1 LALADISFAD
11 RFFGDYVFLISH
23 ADGLQPY
30 VLFLSA
36 GFRGGA
42 GMAGIIEVM
51 VERGLISAT
60 DLKKIKPSGRE
71 REALH
76 RLAIRLGL
84 VSEEDFLALVAEEL
98 NLKQISELPEDYDVT
113 PFADISPLFLEEHR
127 CFPLGGDEVLVVVVN
142 DPYDHLVLET
152 FRQLFPGR
160 RIELVLAREE
170 KIAAWI
176 KAGFLGAE
184 GDEKSSETDDLD
196 DIDAVVGLGDNA
208 DHLRDLA
215 SEAPIIKL
223 VNQFLTKAVEEGASD
238 IHIEP
243 LAENLQVRFRVDGV
257 LREHATPP
265 KHIQSSIIS
274 RVKIMARMD
283 IAERRL
289 PQDGRIRIKIAGK
302 DIDLRVSCLPT
313 VYGESVVMRIL
324 DRSNISFSLGSLGF
338 PELEKSAFEDMIR
351 LPYGIILVTGPTG
364 SGKTTT
370 LYAALN
376 TINAIDKKIITIEDP
391 VEYELDGINQVQ
403 VNSKAGLGFASGLR
417 SIVRQDPD
425 VILIGEIRD
434 RETADIA
441 IQSALTGHLV
451 FSTLHTN
458 DAAGA
463 VTRLVEIGVE
473 DYLLSSSLVAIM
485 AQRLVRVLC
494 PVCKEPFV
502 PDAAVLQRLNL
513 PFTVSE
519 SEPVYRP
526 KGCKECSFSGFRGRV
541 GIFELL
547 PVTDAV
553 RSLILD
559 SQSSLVL
566 REHAVNNGMTLLRE
580 DGWAKVKAGIT
591 SLEEVVRVSGA

>member
-1 LALADISFAD
+1 
-11 RFFGDYVFLISH
+11 
-23 ADGLQPY
+23 
-30 VLFLSA
+30 
-36 GFRGGA
+36 
-42 GMAGIIEVM
+42 MAGIIEVM
-51 VERGLISAT
+51 VERGLLSAAE
-60 DLKKIKPSGRE
+60 LKKIEPSGRE
-71 REALH
+71 RESLH
-76 RLAIRLGL
+76 RLAIRTGL
-84 VSEEDFLALVAEEL
+84 VSEEDFLVLAAEM
-98 NLKQISELPEDYDVT
+98 LKLGQISELPTDYDIT
-113 PFADISPLFLEEHR
+113 PFTEISPLFLEEHR
-127 CFPLGGDEVLVVVVN
+127 CFPLGGTEALAVIVN
-142 DPYDHLVLET
+142 DPYDHLVTET
-152 FRQLFPGR
+152 FKQLFPGR
-160 RIELVLAREE
+160 RIELLLAREE
-170 KIAAWI
+170 KIFGWIREHFLTAA
-176 KAGFLGAE
+176 ADADDL
-184 GDEKSSETDDLD
+184 ETD
-196 DIDAVVGLGDNA
+196 APAGVELGGDV

-223 VNQFLTKAVEEGASD
+223 VNQFLTKAVEDGASD

-243 LAENLQVRFRVDGV
+243 QAENLQVRFRVDGV

-265 KHIQSSIIS
+265 KNIQSSIIS

-289 PQDGRIRIKIAGK
+289 PQDGRIRIKISGK

-324 DRSNISFSLGSLGF
+324 DRNSISFSLGSLGF
-338 PELEKSAFEDMIR
+338 PEAERRCFEEMIH

-391 VEYELDGINQVQ
+391 VEYELNGINQVQ
-403 VNSKAGLGFASGLR
+403 VNSKAGLGFSNGLR

-463 VTRLVEIGVE
+463 VTRMVEIGVE
-473 DYLLSSSLVAIM
+473 GYLLSSSLVGIM

-494 PVCKEPFV
+494 PSCKEAFIPASALV
-502 PDAAVLQRLNL
+502 ERLQL
-513 PFTVSE
+513 PFKVSNE
-519 SEPVYRP
+519 DPIYRP
-526 KGCKECSFSGFRGRV
+526 KGCKECAFSGFRGRV

-553 RSLILD
+553 RGLILE
-559 SQSSLVL
+559 SQSSLLL
-566 REHAVNNGMTLLRE
+566 REHAVKNGMTLLRE
-580 DGWAKVKAGIT
+580 DGWAKVRAGIT

>member
-1 LALADISFAD
+1 
-11 RFFGDYVFLISH
+11 
-23 ADGLQPY
+23 
-30 VLFLSA
+30 
-36 GFRGGA
+36 
-42 GMAGIIEVM
+42 MAGIIELM
-51 VERGLISAT
+51 VERGLLSAAE
-60 DLKKIKPSGRE
+60 LKKIKPSGRE

-76 RLAIRLGL
+76 RLAIRTGL
-84 VSEEDFLALVAEEL
+84 VSEEDFLALVADEL
-98 NLKQISELPEDYDVT
+98 KLGQISELPADYDKASFT
-113 PFADISPLFLEEHR
+113 KISSLFLEEHR
-127 CFPLGGDEVLVVVVN
+127 CFPLGGDEALAVIVN
-142 DPYDHLVLET
+142 DPYDYLVAET
-152 FRQLFPGR
+152 FKQLFPGR
-160 RIELVLAREE
+160 RIELLLAREE
-170 KIAAWI
+170 KIYGWIREHFLAAV
-176 KAGFLGAE
+176 
-184 GDEKSSETDDLD
+184 
-196 DIDAVVGLGDNA
+196 DAVDNTESEALAGVAGVELGDDT

-243 LAENLQVRFRVDGV
+243 QAENLQVRFRVDGV

-265 KHIQSSIIS
+265 KNIQSSIIS

-289 PQDGRIRIKIAGK
+289 PQDGRIRIKISGK

-324 DRSNISFSLGSLGF
+324 DRNSISFSLGTLGF
-338 PELEKSAFEDMIR
+338 PDVERRLFEEMIH

-391 VEYELDGINQVQ
+391 VEYELNGINQVQ
-403 VNSKAGLGFASGLR
+403 VNSKAGLGFSNGLR

-463 VTRLVEIGVE
+463 VTRMVEIGVE
-473 DYLLSSSLVAIM
+473 GYLLSSSLVGIM

-494 PVCKEPFV
+494 PVCKEAFIPEPALIERLQLPFV
-502 PDAAVLQRLNL
+502 VTAD
-513 PFTVSE
+513 
-519 SEPVYRP
+519 EPIYRP
-526 KGCKECSFSGFRGRV
+526 TGCKECSFSGFRGRV

-553 RSLILD
+553 RGLILE
-559 SQSSLVL
+559 SQSSLLL
-566 REHAVNNGMTLLRE
+566 REHAVKNGMTLLRE
-580 DGWAKVKAGIT
+580 DGWAKVRAGIT

>member
-1 LALADISFAD
+1 
-11 RFFGDYVFLISH
+11 
-23 ADGLQPY
+23 
-30 VLFLSA
+30 
-36 GFRGGA
+36 
-42 GMAGIIEVM
+42 MAGIIEVM
-51 VERGLISAT
+51 VERGLISAHE
-60 DLKKIKPSGRE
+60 LKKIKPSGRE

-98 NLKQISELPEDYDVT
+98 NLKQISELPEDYDVS

-127 CFPLGGDEVLVVVVN
+127 CFPLGGDDVLAVVVN

-170 KIAAWI
+170 KIVAWI
-176 KAGFLGAE
+176 KAGFFSDESTAE
-184 GDEKSSETDDLD
+184 SSEADDLAEM
-196 DIDAVVGLGDNA
+196 DAVVGLGDDA

-265 KHIQSSIIS
+265 KHFQSSIIS

-289 PQDGRIRIKIAGK
+289 PQDGRIRIKISGK

-338 PELEKSAFEDMIR
+338 PELEKSAFEEMIR

-403 VNSKAGLGFASGLR
+403 VNSKAGLGFANGLR

-494 PVCKEPFV
+494 PVCKEVFV
-502 PDAAVLQRLNL
+502 PDDAVLQRLKL
-513 PFTVSE
+513 PFAITE

-566 REHAVNNGMTLLRE
+566 RKHAVANGMTLLRD

>member
-1 LALADISFAD
+1 
-11 RFFGDYVFLISH
+11 
-23 ADGLQPY
+23 
-30 VLFLSA
+30 
-36 GFRGGA
+36 
-42 GMAGIIEVM
+42 MAGIIEVM

-60 DLKKIKPSGRE
+60 ELKKINPSGRE

-98 NLKQISELPEDYDVT
+98 NLRQISELPENYDIS

-127 CFPLGGDEVLVVVVN
+127 CFPLGGGGDDDVLALVVN

-160 RIELVLAREE
+160 RIELILAREE
-170 KIAAWI
+170 KISAWI
-176 KAGFLGAE
+176 KAGFLADE
-184 GDEKSSETDDLD
+184 GPDESSDSDDLAEM
-196 DIDAVVGLGDNA
+196 DAVVGLGDDA

-338 PELEKSAFEDMIR
+338 PEREKSAFEEMIR

-403 VNSKAGLGFASGLR
+403 VNSKAGLSFAGGLR

-494 PVCKEPFV
+494 PACKEAFV
-502 PDAAVLQRLNL
+502 PDAALLKRLKL
-513 PFTVSE
+513 PFAVSA
-519 SEPVYRP
+519 SEPIYRAQ
-526 KGCKECSFSGFRGRV
+526 GCKECSFSGFRGRV

-566 REHAVNNGMTLLRE
+566 REHAVANGMTLLRD

>member
-1 LALADISFAD
+1 
-11 RFFGDYVFLISH
+11 
-23 ADGLQPY
+23 
-30 VLFLSA
+30 
-36 GFRGGA
+36 
-42 GMAGIIEVM
+42 MAGIVEVM
-51 VERGLISAT
+51 VERGLLSAAE
-60 DLKKIKPSGRE
+60 LKKIQPTGRE

-76 RLAIRLGL
+76 RLVIRTGL
-84 VSEEDFLALVAEEL
+84 VSEDDFLALAAEEL
-98 NLKQISELPEDYDVT
+98 GLALVSELPEAYDPE
-113 PFADISPLFLEEHR
+113 PFARISPLFLEEHH
-127 CFPLGGDEVLVVVVN
+127 CLPLAIKGDSLLQVVIN
-142 DPYDHLVLET
+142 DPYDYLVPET
-152 FRQLFPGR
+152 FRRFFPEY
-160 RIELVLAREE
+160 RIEFLLAREE
-170 KIAAWI
+170 KIAGWI
-176 KAGFLGAE
+176 REHFQAGPAE
-184 GDEKSSETDDLD
+184 EESREDELAALSGVE
-196 DIDAVVGLGDNA
+196 VGDNV

-223 VNQFLTKAVEEGASD
+223 VNQFLTRAVEEGASD

-265 KHIQSSIIS
+265 KHFQAPIIS

-324 DRSNISFSLGSLGF
+324 DRSNVSFSLGSLGF
-338 PELEKSAFEDMIR
+338 PEDERRRFEELIH
-351 LPYGIILVTGPTG
+351 LPYGILLVTGPTG

-376 TINAIDKKIITIEDP
+376 TINSIDKKIITIEDP

-403 VNSKAGLGFASGLR
+403 VNAKAGLTFANGLR

-463 VTRLVEIGVE
+463 VTRMVEIGVE
-473 DYLLSSSLVAIM
+473 DYLLSSSLVGIM

-494 PVCKEPFV
+494 PACKEPFV
-502 PDAAVLQRLNL
+502 PDPALVKRLQL
-513 PFTVSE
+513 PYEVTPE
-519 SEPVYRP
+519 NPIYRP
-526 KGCKECSFSGFRGRV
+526 RGCRECSFSGFRGRV

-553 RSLILD
+553 RGLILE

-566 REHAVNNGMTLLRE
+566 REHAVRNGMTLLRE
-580 DGWAKVKAGIT
+580 DGWAKVRAGIT

>member
-1 LALADISFAD
+1 
-11 RFFGDYVFLISH
+11 
-23 ADGLQPY
+23 
-30 VLFLSA
+30 
-36 GFRGGA
+36 
-42 GMAGIIEVM
+42 MAGIIQLM
-51 VERGLISAT
+51 VERGLLSAVE
-60 DLKKIKPSGRE
+60 LQKIKPSGRE

-76 RLAIRLGL
+76 RLAIRTGL
-84 VSEEDFLALVAEEL
+84 VSEDDFLSLAAEEL
-98 NLKQISELPEDYDVT
+98 SLGQISELPADYDIT
-113 PFADISPLFLEEHR
+113 PFVDISPLFLEEHR
-127 CFPLGGDEVLVVVVN
+127 CFPLGGAEVLVVIVN

-160 RIELVLAREE
+160 RIKLLLAREE
-170 KIAAWI
+170 KVSGWIREHFLAATP
-176 KAGFLGAE
+176 
-184 GDEKSSETDDLD
+184 DDDSETDEL
-196 DIDAVVGLGDNA
+196 AGVSGVELGDDT

-265 KHIQSSIIS
+265 KNVQSSIIS

-324 DRSNISFSLGSLGF
+324 DRSNISFSLGTLGF
-338 PELEKSAFEDMIR
+338 PEAERRRFEEMIH

-403 VNSKAGLGFASGLR
+403 VNSKAGLGFSNGLR
-417 SIVRQDPD
+417 AIVRQDPD

-473 DYLLSSSLVAIM
+473 GYLLSSSLVGIM

-494 PVCKEPFV
+494 PVCKEAFV
-502 PDAAVLQRLNL
+502 PEAALVERLQL
-513 PFTVSE
+513 PFEITE
-519 SEPVYRP
+519 KEPIYRP

-553 RSLILD
+553 RTLILE

-566 REHAVNNGMTLLRE
+566 REYAVKNGMVLLRE

-591 SLEEVVRVSGA
+591 ALEEVVRVSGA

>member
-1 LALADISFAD
+1 
-11 RFFGDYVFLISH
+11 
-23 ADGLQPY
+23 
-30 VLFLSA
+30 
-36 GFRGGA
+36 
-42 GMAGIIEVM
+42 MAGIIEVM
-51 VERGLISAT
+51 VERGLISANE
-60 DLKKIKPSGRE
+60 LKKIKPSGRE

-98 NLKQISELPEDYDVT
+98 NLKQISELPVDYDLS

-127 CFPLGGDEVLVVVVN
+127 CFPLGGDEALAVVVN

-176 KAGFLGAE
+176 KAGFFSAE
-184 GDEKSSETDDLD
+184 SAGEGSEADDLAD
-196 DIDAVVGLGDNA
+196 MEAVVGLGDDA
-208 DHLRDLA
+208 DHMRDLA

-265 KHIQSSIIS
+265 KNIQSSIIS

-289 PQDGRIRIKIAGK
+289 PQDGRIRIKISGK

-338 PELEKSAFEDMIR
+338 PELEKNAFEEMIR

-403 VNSKAGLGFASGLR
+403 VNSKAGLGFANGLR

-494 PVCKEPFV
+494 PVCKEAFV
-502 PDAAVLQRLNL
+502 PDAAVLQRLKL
-513 PFTVSE
+513 PFAVTE

-566 REHAVNNGMTLLRE
+566 REHAVKNGMTLLRD

>member
-1 LALADISFAD
+1 
-11 RFFGDYVFLISH
+11 
-23 ADGLQPY
+23 
-30 VLFLSA
+30 
-36 GFRGGA
+36 
-42 GMAGIIEVM
+42 MAGIIELM
-51 VERGLISAT
+51 VERGLLSAA

-76 RLAIRLGL
+76 RLAIRTGL
-84 VSEEDFLALVAEEL
+84 VSEEDFLALVADEL
-98 NLKQISELPEDYDVT
+98 KLGQISELPADYDNAFFT
-113 PFADISPLFLEEHR
+113 DISPLFLEEHR
-127 CFPLGGDEVLVVVVN
+127 CFPLGGAEALVVIVN
-142 DPYDHLVLET
+142 DPYDHLVAET

-160 RIELVLAREE
+160 RIELLLAREE
-170 KIAAWI
+170 KISGWI
-176 KAGFLGAE
+176 REHFLAIADDADDSEAQTLAGVAGVEF
-184 GDEKSSETDDLD
+184 GDD
-196 DIDAVVGLGDNA
+196 V

-243 LAENLQVRFRVDGV
+243 QAENLQVRFRVDGV
-257 LREHATPP
+257 LREHAMPP
-265 KHIQSSIIS
+265 KNIQSSIIS
-274 RVKIMARMD
+274 RIKIMARMD

-289 PQDGRIRIKIAGK
+289 PQDGRIRIKISGK

-324 DRSNISFSLGSLGF
+324 DRNSISFSLGTLGF
-338 PELEKSAFEDMIR
+338 PELERRRFEEMIH

-391 VEYELDGINQVQ
+391 VEYELNGINQVQ
-403 VNSKAGLGFASGLR
+403 VNSKAGLGFSNGLR

-463 VTRLVEIGVE
+463 VTRMVEIGVE
-473 DYLLSSSLVAIM
+473 GYLLSSSLVGIM

-494 PVCKEPFV
+494 PACKEAFIPEPALV
-502 PDAAVLQRLNL
+502 ERLQL
-513 PFTVSE
+513 PFAATE
-519 SEPVYRP
+519 EEPIYRP

-553 RSLILD
+553 RGLILK
-559 SQSSLVL
+559 SQSSLLL
-566 REHAVNNGMTLLRE
+566 REHAVKNGMTLLRE
-580 DGWAKVKAGIT
+580 DGWAKVRAGIT

>member
-1 LALADISFAD
+1 
-11 RFFGDYVFLISH
+11 
-23 ADGLQPY
+23 
-30 VLFLSA
+30 
-36 GFRGGA
+36 
-42 GMAGIIEVM
+42 MAGIIEIM
-51 VERGLISAT
+51 VERGLLSAT
-60 DLKKIKPSGRE
+60 ELKKIKPSGRE

-76 RLAIRLGL
+76 RLAIRTGL
-84 VSEEDFLALVAEEL
+84 VSEDDFLALAAEEL
-98 NLKQISELPEDYDVT
+98 KLGQISELPADYDIG

-127 CFPLGGDEVLVVVVN
+127 CFPLGGAEALVVIVN
-142 DPYDHLVLET
+142 DPYDYLVGET

-160 RIELVLAREE
+160 RIELLLAREE
-170 KIAAWI
+170 KISAWI
-176 KAGFLGAE
+176 REHFLATADAEDSEADELAGVAGVE
-184 GDEKSSETDDLD
+184 
-196 DIDAVVGLGDNA
+196 LGDDA

-265 KHIQSSIIS
+265 KNVQASIIS

-324 DRSNISFSLGSLGF
+324 DRSNISFSLDTLGF
-338 PELEKSAFEDMIR
+338 PEAERRRFEEMIR

-403 VNSKAGLGFASGLR
+403 VNSKAGLGFSNGLR

-463 VTRLVEIGVE
+463 VTRMVEIGVE
-473 DYLLSSSLVAIM
+473 DYLLSSSLVGIM

-494 PVCKEPFV
+494 PACKEAFV
-502 PDAAVLQRLNL
+502 PEPALVERLQL
-513 PFTVSE
+513 PFTISKE
-519 SEPVYRP
+519 EPIYRP

-553 RSLILD
+553 RSLILE

-566 REHAVNNGMTLLRE
+566 REHAVKNGMVLLRE
-580 DGWAKVKAGIT
+580 DGWAKVQAGIT
-591 SLEEVVRVSGA
+591 ALEEVVRVSGV

>member
-1 LALADISFAD
+1 
-11 RFFGDYVFLISH
+11 
-23 ADGLQPY
+23 
-30 VLFLSA
+30 
-36 GFRGGA
+36 
-42 GMAGIIEVM
+42 MAGIIEIM
-51 VERGLISAT
+51 VERGLLSAS

-76 RLAIRLGL
+76 RLAIRTGL
-84 VSEEDFLALVAEEL
+84 VSEEDFLALAAEVL
-98 NLKQISELPEDYDVT
+98 RLRQISELPSDYDVT
-113 PFADISPLFLEEHR
+113 PFAELSPLFLEEHR
-127 CFPLGGDEVLVVVVN
+127 CFPLGGEEALVVVVN
-142 DPYDHLVLET
+142 DPFDALAAET
-152 FRQLFPGR
+152 FRQLFPTR
-160 RIELVLAREE
+160 RIELRLAREE

-176 KAGFLGAE
+176 REYFLPAGE
-184 GDEKSSETDDLD
+184 GDSGSKEAAGGGIE
-196 DIDAVVGLGDNA
+196 LGDDV

-223 VNQFLTKAVEEGASD
+223 VNQFLTRAVEEGASD

-243 LAENLQVRFRVDGV
+243 MAESLQVRFRVDGV
-257 LREHATPP
+257 LREHASPA
-265 KHIQSSIIS
+265 KNLQSSVIS
-274 RVKIMARMD
+274 RVKIMARLD
-283 IAERRL
+283 ISERRL

-324 DRSNISFSLGSLGF
+324 DRSNISFSLDSLGF
-338 PELEKSAFEDMIR
+338 PEVPRKCFEEMISQ
-351 LPYGIILVTGPTG
+351 PYGIILVTGPTG

-376 TINAIDKKIITIEDP
+376 TINSIDKKIITIEDP
-391 VEYELDGINQVQ
+391 VEYELNGINQVQ
-403 VNSKAGLGFASGLR
+403 VNSKAGLGFANGLR

-473 DYLLSSSLVAIM
+473 DYLLSSSLIGIM

-494 PVCKEPFV
+494 PACKEPFV
-502 PDAAVLQRLNL
+502 PEPALVERLRL
-513 PFTVSE
+513 PFAPSLE
-519 SEPVYRP
+519 NPIFRP
-526 KGCKECSFSGFRGRV
+526 RGCKECSFSGFRGRV

-547 PVTDAV
+547 PVTDPV
-553 RSLILD
+553 RALILEN
-559 SQSSLVL
+559 QSSLVL
-566 REHAVNNGMTLLRE
+566 REYAVKNGMSLLRE
-580 DGWAKVKAGIT
+580 DGWRKVRAGIT

>member
-1 LALADISFAD
+1 
-11 RFFGDYVFLISH
+11 
-23 ADGLQPY
+23 
-30 VLFLSA
+30 
-36 GFRGGA
+36 
-42 GMAGIIEVM
+42 MAGIIEVM

-84 VSEEDFLALVAEEL
+84 ISEEDFLSLVAEEL
-98 NLKQISELPEDYDVT
+98 NLQQLSELPQAYDVT

-127 CFPLGGDEVLVVVVN
+127 CFPLGGDEALEVIVN

-170 KIAAWI
+170 KISAWI
-176 KAGFLGAE
+176 KTFFLAQDESESGAE
-184 GDEKSSETDDLD
+184 AEAADELEALIGMGDEAE
-196 DIDAVVGLGDNA
+196 
-208 DHLRDLA
+208 HLRDLA

-243 LAENLQVRFRVDGV
+243 LAESLQVRFRVDGV
-257 LREHATPP
+257 LREHANPP
-265 KHIQSSIIS
+265 KNVQSSIVS

-338 PELEKSAFEDMIR
+338 PEEELKAFEEMIR

-403 VNSKAGLGFASGLR
+403 VNSKAGLGFANGLR

-494 PVCKEPFV
+494 PACKEAFV
-502 PDAAVLQRLNL
+502 PDSVVLQRLKL
-513 PFTVSE
+513 PFTVTE
-519 SEPVYRP
+519 SEPIYRP
-526 KGCKECSFSGFRGRV
+526 KGCKECSYSGFRGRV

-547 PVTDAV
+547 PVTDTV
-553 RSLILD
+553 RALILD
-559 SQSSLVL
+559 SQSSMVL
-566 REHAVNNGMTLLRE
+566 REHAVKNGMTLLRD
-580 DGWAKVKAGIT
+580 DGWAKVRDGIT

>member
-1 LALADISFAD
+1 
-11 RFFGDYVFLISH
+11 
-23 ADGLQPY
+23 
-30 VLFLSA
+30 
-36 GFRGGA
+36 
-42 GMAGIIEVM
+42 MAGIIEIM
-51 VERGLISAT
+51 VERGLISAHE
-60 DLKKIKPSGRE
+60 LKKIKPSGRE

-98 NLKQISELPEDYDVT
+98 NLRQIGELPEDYDLS

-127 CFPLGGDEVLVVVVN
+127 CFPLGGDDALVIVVN
-142 DPYDHLVLET
+142 DPYDYLVLET

-170 KIAAWI
+170 KIVAWI
-176 KAGFLGAE
+176 KAGFFS
-184 GDEKSSETDDLD
+184 DESAAGSSEADDLAEM
-196 DIDAVVGLGDNA
+196 DAVVGLGDDA

-289 PQDGRIRIKIAGK
+289 PQDGRIRIKISGK

-338 PELEKSAFEDMIR
+338 PELEKSAFEEMIR

-403 VNSKAGLGFASGLR
+403 VNSKAGLGFANGLR

-494 PVCKEPFV
+494 PACKEAFV
-502 PDAAVLQRLNL
+502 PDAAVLQRLKL
-513 PFTVSE
+513 PFAVTV

-566 REHAVNNGMTLLRE
+566 REHAVKNGMTLLRD

>member
-1 LALADISFAD
+1 
-11 RFFGDYVFLISH
+11 
-23 ADGLQPY
+23 
-30 VLFLSA
+30 
-36 GFRGGA
+36 
-42 GMAGIIEVM
+42 MAGIIEVM
-51 VERGLISAT
+51 VERGLLSAT
-60 DLKKIKPSGRE
+60 DLKKINPSGRE

-98 NLKQISELPEDYDVT
+98 NLKQISDLPESYDVA
-113 PFADISPLFLEEHR
+113 PFVDISPLFLEEHR
-127 CFPLGGDEVLVVVVN
+127 CFPLGGDEVLAVAVN
-142 DPYDHLVLET
+142 DPYDNLVLET

-160 RIELVLAREE
+160 HIELVLAREE
-170 KIAAWI
+170 IIGDWI
-176 KAGFLGAE
+176 KANFLATAS
-184 GDEKSSETDDLD
+184 DEKSSEVDELSEMDGV
-196 DIDAVVGLGDNA
+196 IGLGDDA

-257 LREHATPP
+257 LREYATPP
-265 KHIQSSIIS
+265 KNVQSSIIS

-289 PQDGRIRIKIAGK
+289 PQDGRIRIKISGK

-338 PELEKSAFEDMIR
+338 PEVERRSFEEMIR

-403 VNSKAGLGFASGLR
+403 VNSKAGLGFSNGLR

-473 DYLLSSSLVAIM
+473 GYLLSSSLVAIM

-494 PVCKEPFV
+494 PACKEPFV
-502 PDAAVLQRLNL
+502 PETALLQRLKF
-513 PFTVSE
+513 PFNVTE
-519 SEPVYRP
+519 SEPIYRP
-526 KGCKECSFSGFRGRV
+526 KGCKECSSSGFRGRV

-553 RSLILD
+553 RSLILE
-559 SQSSLVL
+559 SQSSLLL
-566 REHAVNNGMTLLRE
+566 REHAVKNGMTLLRD
-580 DGWAKVKAGIT
+580 DGWAKVRDGVT

>member
-1 LALADISFAD
+1 
-11 RFFGDYVFLISH
+11 
-23 ADGLQPY
+23 
-30 VLFLSA
+30 
-36 GFRGGA
+36 
-42 GMAGIIEVM
+42 MAGIIEIM
-51 VERGLISAT
+51 VERGLLSAS

-76 RLAIRLGL
+76 RLAIRTGL
-84 VSEEDFLALVAEEL
+84 VSEEDFLALAAEVL
-98 NLKQISELPEDYDVT
+98 RLRQISELPSDYDVT
-113 PFADISPLFLEEHR
+113 PFAELSPLFLEEHR
-127 CFPLGGDEVLVVVVN
+127 CFPLGGEEALVVVVN
-142 DPYDHLVLET
+142 DPFDALAAET
-152 FRQLFPGR
+152 FRQLFPTR
-160 RIELVLAREE
+160 RIELRLAREE

-176 KAGFLGAE
+176 REYFLPAEEDDSGSKEAAGGGIE
-184 GDEKSSETDDLD
+184 
-196 DIDAVVGLGDNA
+196 LGDDV

-223 VNQFLTKAVEEGASD
+223 VNQFLTRAVEEGASD

-243 LAENLQVRFRVDGV
+243 MAESLQVRFRVDGV
-257 LREHATPP
+257 LREHASPA
-265 KHIQSSIIS
+265 KNLQSSVIS
-274 RVKIMARMD
+274 RVKIMARLD
-283 IAERRL
+283 ISERRL

-324 DRSNISFSLGSLGF
+324 DRSNISFSLDSLGF
-338 PELEKSAFEDMIR
+338 PEVPRKCFEEMISQ
-351 LPYGIILVTGPTG
+351 PYGIILVTGPTG

-376 TINAIDKKIITIEDP
+376 TINSIDKKIITIEDP
-391 VEYELDGINQVQ
+391 VEYELNGINQVQ
-403 VNSKAGLGFASGLR
+403 VNSKAGLGFANGLR

-473 DYLLSSSLVAIM
+473 DYLLSSSLIGIM

-494 PVCKEPFV
+494 PACKEPFV
-502 PDAAVLQRLNL
+502 PEPALVERLRL
-513 PFTVSE
+513 PFAPSLE
-519 SEPVYRP
+519 NPIFRP
-526 KGCKECSFSGFRGRV
+526 RGCKECSFSGFRGRV

-547 PVTDAV
+547 PVTDPV
-553 RSLILD
+553 RALILEN
-559 SQSSLVL
+559 QSSLVL
-566 REHAVNNGMTLLRE
+566 REYAVKNGMSLLRE
-580 DGWAKVKAGIT
+580 DGWRKVRAGIT

>member
-1 LALADISFAD
+1 
-11 RFFGDYVFLISH
+11 
-23 ADGLQPY
+23 
-30 VLFLSA
+30 
-36 GFRGGA
+36 
-42 GMAGIIEVM
+42 MAGIIEVM

-98 NLKQISELPEDYDVT
+98 NLRQISELPEDYDVA

-127 CFPLGGDEVLVVVVN
+127 CFPLGGDPVLVVAVN

-160 RIELVLAREE
+160 RIELILAREE
-170 KIAAWI
+170 KIGAWI
-176 KAGFLGAE
+176 KVNFIAAE
-184 GDEKSSETDDLD
+184 SDAESTGDDDLSELD
-196 DIDAVVGLGDNA
+196 GVVGLGDDV

-289 PQDGRIRIKIAGK
+289 PQDGRIRIKISGK

-324 DRSNISFSLGSLGF
+324 DRTNISFSLGSLGF
-338 PELEKSAFEDMIR
+338 PEAERQAFEEMIR

-403 VNSKAGLGFASGLR
+403 VNSKAGLGFANGLR

-494 PVCKEPFV
+494 PACKEAFV
-502 PDAAVLQRLNL
+502 PEAAVLQRLKL
-513 PFTVSE
+513 PFAVTE

-566 REHAVNNGMTLLRE
+566 RKHAVANGMTLLRD

>member
-1 LALADISFAD
+1 
-11 RFFGDYVFLISH
+11 
-23 ADGLQPY
+23 
-30 VLFLSA
+30 
-36 GFRGGA
+36 
-42 GMAGIIEVM
+42 MAGIIELM
-51 VERGLISAT
+51 VERGLLSAAE
-60 DLKKIKPSGRE
+60 LKKIKPSGRE

-76 RLAIRLGL
+76 RLAIRTGL

-98 NLKQISELPEDYDVT
+98 KLGQISELPVDYDSALFT
-113 PFADISPLFLEEHR
+113 DISPLFLEEHR
-127 CFPLGGDEVLVVVVN
+127 CFPLGGAEALAVIVN
-142 DPYDHLVLET
+142 DPYDHLVAET

-160 RIELVLAREE
+160 RIELLLAREE
-170 KIAAWI
+170 KISGWIREHFLVASDAA
-176 KAGFLGAE
+176 A
-184 GDEKSSETDDLD
+184 DDTEEQKLAD
-196 DIDAVVGLGDNA
+196 VSGVELGDDV

-223 VNQFLTKAVEEGASD
+223 VNHFLTKAVEEGASD

-243 LAENLQVRFRVDGV
+243 QAENLLVRFRVDGV

-265 KHIQSSIIS
+265 KNIQSSVIS
-274 RVKIMARMD
+274 RIKIMARMD

-289 PQDGRIRIKIAGK
+289 PQDGRIRIKISGK

-324 DRSNISFSLGSLGF
+324 DRNSISFSLGTLGF
-338 PELEKSAFEDMIR
+338 PELERRHFEEMIH

-391 VEYELDGINQVQ
+391 VEYELNGVNQVQ
-403 VNSKAGLGFASGLR
+403 VNSKAGLGFSNGLR
-417 SIVRQDPD
+417 SIVRQDTD

-463 VTRLVEIGVE
+463 VTRMVEIGVE
-473 DYLLSSSLVAIM
+473 SYLLSSSLVGIM

-494 PVCKEPFV
+494 PACKEAFIPEPALVERLQLPFV
-502 PDAAVLQRLNL
+502 V
-513 PFTVSE
+513 TKE
-519 SEPVYRP
+519 EPIYRP

-553 RSLILD
+553 RGLILE
-559 SQSSLVL
+559 SQSSLHL
-566 REHAVNNGMTLLRE
+566 RNHAVENGMTLLRE
-580 DGWAKVKAGIT
+580 DGWAKVRAGIT

>member
-1 LALADISFAD
+1 
-11 RFFGDYVFLISH
+11 
-23 ADGLQPY
+23 
-30 VLFLSA
+30 
-36 GFRGGA
+36 
-42 GMAGIIEVM
+42 MAGIIEVM

-84 VSEEDFLALVAEEL
+84 VSEEDFLTLVAEEL
-98 NLKQISELPEDYDVT
+98 NLRQISELPADYDVA

-127 CFPLGGDEVLVVVVN
+127 CFPLGGDPALVVAVN

-160 RIELVLAREE
+160 RIELILAREE
-170 KIAAWI
+170 KIGAWI
-176 KAGFLGAE
+176 KASFIAAE
-184 GDEKSSETDDLD
+184 SDAESTGDDDSSELEG
-196 DIDAVVGLGDNA
+196 VVGLGDDV

-289 PQDGRIRIKIAGK
+289 PQDGRIRIKISGK

-324 DRSNISFSLGSLGF
+324 DRTNISFSLGSLGF
-338 PELEKSAFEDMIR
+338 PEAERQAFEEMIR

-403 VNSKAGLGFASGLR
+403 VNSKAGLGFANGLR

-494 PVCKEPFV
+494 PACKEAFV
-502 PDAAVLQRLNL
+502 PEAAVLQRLKL
-513 PFTVSE
+513 PFAVTE

-566 REHAVNNGMTLLRE
+566 REHAVANGMTLLRD

>member
-1 LALADISFAD
+1 
-11 RFFGDYVFLISH
+11 
-23 ADGLQPY
+23 
-30 VLFLSA
+30 
-36 GFRGGA
+36 
-42 GMAGIIEVM
+42 MAGIIEIM
-51 VERGLISAT
+51 VERGLLSAT
-60 DLKKIKPSGRE
+60 ELKKIKPSGRE

-76 RLAIRLGL
+76 RLAIRTGL
-84 VSEEDFLALVAEEL
+84 VSEDDFLALAAEEL
-98 NLKQISELPEDYDVT
+98 KLGQISELPADYDIA
-113 PFADISPLFLEEHR
+113 PFIDISPLFLEEHR
-127 CFPLGGDEVLVVVVN
+127 CFPLGGAGALVVIVN
-142 DPYDHLVLET
+142 DPYDHLVAET

-160 RIELVLAREE
+160 RIELLLAREE
-170 KIAAWI
+170 RVSAWI
-176 KAGFLGAE
+176 REHFLAAAEAEDSEADELAGVAGVE
-184 GDEKSSETDDLD
+184 
-196 DIDAVVGLGDNA
+196 LGDDA

-265 KHIQSSIIS
+265 KNVQASIIS

-324 DRSNISFSLGSLGF
+324 DRSNISFSLDTLGF
-338 PELEKSAFEDMIR
+338 PEAERRRFEEMIR

-403 VNSKAGLGFASGLR
+403 VNAKAGLGFSNGLR

-463 VTRLVEIGVE
+463 VTRMVEIGVE
-473 DYLLSSSLVAIM
+473 DYLLSSSLVGIM

-494 PVCKEPFV
+494 PACKEAFV
-502 PDAAVLQRLNL
+502 PEPALIKRLQL
-513 PFTVSE
+513 PFAISKE
-519 SEPVYRP
+519 EPIYRP

-553 RSLILD
+553 RGLILE

-566 REHAVNNGMTLLRE
+566 REHAVKNGMVLLRE
-580 DGWAKVKAGIT
+580 DGWAKVQAGIT
-591 SLEEVVRVSGA
+591 ALEEVVRVSGA

>member
-1 LALADISFAD
+1 
-11 RFFGDYVFLISH
+11 
-23 ADGLQPY
+23 
-30 VLFLSA
+30 
-36 GFRGGA
+36 
-42 GMAGIIEVM
+42 MAGIIEVM
-51 VERGLISAT
+51 VERGLLSAAE
-60 DLKKIKPSGRE
+60 LKKINPSGRE

-76 RLAIRLGL
+76 RLAIRTGL
-84 VSEEDFLALVAEEL
+84 VSEDDFLTLAAEEL
-98 NLKQISELPEDYDVT
+98 ELGQISELPADYDIA
-113 PFADISPLFLEEHR
+113 PFTDISPLFLEEHR
-127 CFPLGGDEVLVVVVN
+127 CFPLGGSETLLVIVN

-160 RIELVLAREE
+160 RIELLLAREE
-170 KIAAWI
+170 KVSAWI
-176 KAGFLGAE
+176 REHFLAAVADTDGSEADELAGA
-184 GDEKSSETDDLD
+184 SSVE
-196 DIDAVVGLGDNA
+196 LGDDT

-257 LREHATPP
+257 LRAHATPP
-265 KHIQSSIIS
+265 KNIQASIIS

-324 DRSNISFSLGSLGF
+324 DRSNISFSLGTLGF
-338 PELEKSAFEDMIR
+338 PEAERRRFEEMIR

-403 VNSKAGLGFASGLR
+403 VNSKAGLGFSNGLR

-458 DAAGA
+458 DSAGA
-463 VTRLVEIGVE
+463 VTRMVEIGVE
-473 DYLLSSSLVAIM
+473 DYLLSSSLVGIM

-494 PVCKEPFV
+494 PACKEAFVPEAALVKRLQLPFV
-502 PDAAVLQRLNL
+502 V
-513 PFTVSE
+513 TKE
-519 SEPVYRP
+519 EPIYRP

-553 RSLILD
+553 RSLILE

-566 REHAVNNGMTLLRE
+566 RKHAVKNGMTLLRE
-580 DGWAKVKAGIT
+580 DGWAKVRAGIT
-591 SLEEVVRVSGA
+591 ALEEVVRVSGA

>member
-1 LALADISFAD
+1 
-11 RFFGDYVFLISH
+11 
-23 ADGLQPY
+23 
-30 VLFLSA
+30 
-36 GFRGGA
+36 
-42 GMAGIIEVM
+42 MAGIIEIM
-51 VERGLISAT
+51 VERGLLSAT
-60 DLKKIKPSGRE
+60 ELKKIKPSGRE

-76 RLAIRLGL
+76 RLAIRTGL
-84 VSEEDFLALVAEEL
+84 VSEEDFLALAAVEL
-98 NLKQISELPEDYDVT
+98 KLGQISELPADYDIG
-113 PFADISPLFLEEHR
+113 PFTDISPLFLEEHR
-127 CFPLGGDEVLVVVVN
+127 CFPLGGADALVVIVN
-142 DPYDHLVLET
+142 DPYDHLVAET

-160 RIELVLAREE
+160 RIELLLAREE
-170 KIAAWI
+170 KVSAWI
-176 KAGFLGAE
+176 REHFLVTAEAKDSEADALAAVAGVE
-184 GDEKSSETDDLD
+184 
-196 DIDAVVGLGDNA
+196 LGDDA

-265 KHIQSSIIS
+265 KNVQASIIS

-324 DRSNISFSLGSLGF
+324 DRTNISFSLDSLGF
-338 PELEKSAFEDMIR
+338 PKAERRRFEEMIR

-403 VNSKAGLGFASGLR
+403 VNSKAGLGFSNGLR

-463 VTRLVEIGVE
+463 VTRMVEIGVE

-494 PVCKEPFV
+494 PACKEAFV
-502 PDAAVLQRLNL
+502 PESALIERLQL
-513 PFTVSE
+513 PFAISKDA
-519 SEPVYRP
+519 PIYRP

-553 RSLILD
+553 RGLILE

-566 REHAVNNGMTLLRE
+566 REHAVKNGMVLLRE
-580 DGWAKVKAGIT
+580 DGWAKVQAGTT
-591 SLEEVVRVSGA
+591 SLEEVVRVSGV

>member
-1 LALADISFAD
+1 
-11 RFFGDYVFLISH
+11 
-23 ADGLQPY
+23 
-30 VLFLSA
+30 
-36 GFRGGA
+36 
-42 GMAGIIEVM
+42 MAGIIEVM

-98 NLKQISELPEDYDVT
+98 NLRQISELPEDYDVA

-127 CFPLGGDEVLVVVVN
+127 CFPLGGDPVLVVAVN

-160 RIELVLAREE
+160 RIELILAREE
-170 KIAAWI
+170 KIGAWI
-176 KAGFLGAE
+176 KVNFIASESDAE
-184 GDEKSSETDDLD
+184 STGDDDLSELD
-196 DIDAVVGLGDNA
+196 GVVGLGDDV

-289 PQDGRIRIKIAGK
+289 PQDGRIRIKISGK

-324 DRSNISFSLGSLGF
+324 DRTNISFSLGSLGF
-338 PELEKSAFEDMIR
+338 PEAERQAFEEMIR

-403 VNSKAGLGFASGLR
+403 VNSKAGLGFANGLR

-494 PVCKEPFV
+494 PACKEAFV
-502 PDAAVLQRLNL
+502 PEVAVLQRLKL
-513 PFTVSE
+513 PFAVTE

-566 REHAVNNGMTLLRE
+566 RKHAVANGMTLLRD

>member
-1 LALADISFAD
+1 
-11 RFFGDYVFLISH
+11 
-23 ADGLQPY
+23 
-30 VLFLSA
+30 
-36 GFRGGA
+36 
-42 GMAGIIEVM
+42 MTGIIEVM
-51 VERGLISAT
+51 VERGLLSAAE
-60 DLKKIKPSGRE
+60 LKKINPRGRE

-76 RLAIRLGL
+76 RLAIRTGL
-84 VSEEDFLALVAEEL
+84 VSEEDFLALAAEEL
-98 NLKQISELPEDYDVT
+98 KLGQISELPADYDIA
-113 PFADISPLFLEEHR
+113 PFTDISPLFLEEHR
-127 CFPLGGDEVLVVVVN
+127 CFPLGGAEALAVIVN

-160 RIELVLAREE
+160 RIELLLAREE
-170 KIAAWI
+170 KVSGWI
-176 KAGFLGAE
+176 KEHFLAAAADAE
-184 GDEKSSETDDLD
+184 GSEADELAGVAGVE
-196 DIDAVVGLGDNA
+196 LGDDT

-265 KHIQSSIIS
+265 KNIQSSIIS

-324 DRSNISFSLGSLGF
+324 DRSNISFSLGTLGF
-338 PELEKSAFEDMIR
+338 PEAERLRFEEMIH

-376 TINAIDKKIITIEDP
+376 MINAIDKKIITIEDP

-403 VNSKAGLGFASGLR
+403 VNSKAGLGFSNGLR

-463 VTRLVEIGVE
+463 VTRMVEIGVE
-473 DYLLSSSLVAIM
+473 GYLLSSSLVAIM

-494 PVCKEPFV
+494 PVCKEAFV
-502 PDAAVLQRLNL
+502 PEPALVERLQL
-513 PFTVSE
+513 PFEITE
-519 SEPVYRP
+519 EEPIFRP

-553 RSLILD
+553 RTLILE

-566 REHAVNNGMTLLRE
+566 RKHAVKNGMTLLRE

>member
-1 LALADISFAD
+1 
-11 RFFGDYVFLISH
+11 
-23 ADGLQPY
+23 
-30 VLFLSA
+30 
-36 GFRGGA
+36 
-42 GMAGIIEVM
+42 MAGIIEVM
-51 VERGLISAT
+51 VERGLLSASE
-60 DLKKIKPSGRE
+60 LKKIKPSGRE

-76 RLAIRLGL
+76 RLAIRTGL
-84 VSEEDFLALVAEEL
+84 VSEEDFLALAAEEL
-98 NLKQISELPEDYDVT
+98 KLGQISELPADYDIA
-113 PFADISPLFLEEHR
+113 PFTDISPLFLEEHR
-127 CFPLGGDEVLVVVVN
+127 CFPLGGAEALAVIVN

-160 RIELVLAREE
+160 RIELLLAREE
-170 KIAAWI
+170 KVSGWI
-176 KAGFLGAE
+176 KEHFLAAAAEAE
-184 GDEKSSETDDLD
+184 GSEADELAGVAGVE
-196 DIDAVVGLGDNA
+196 LGDDT

-243 LAENLQVRFRVDGV
+243 LAENLRVRFRVDGV

-265 KHIQSSIIS
+265 KNIQSSIIS

-324 DRSNISFSLGSLGF
+324 DRSNISFSLGTLGF
-338 PELEKSAFEDMIR
+338 PEAERRRFEEMIH

-391 VEYELDGINQVQ
+391 VEYELNGINQVQ
-403 VNSKAGLGFASGLR
+403 VNSKAGLGFSNGLR

-463 VTRLVEIGVE
+463 VTRMVEIGVE
-473 DYLLSSSLVAIM
+473 DYLLSSSLVGIM

-494 PVCKEPFV
+494 PVCKEAFV
-502 PDAAVLQRLNL
+502 PEPALVERLQL
-513 PFTVSE
+513 PFEVTKE
-519 SEPVYRP
+519 EPIYRP

-553 RSLILD
+553 RSLILE

-566 REHAVNNGMTLLRE
+566 REHAVKNGMTLLRE
-580 DGWAKVKAGIT
+580 DGWAKVRAGIT
-591 SLEEVVRVSGA
+591 ALEEVVRVSGA

>member
-1 LALADISFAD
+1 
-11 RFFGDYVFLISH
+11 
-23 ADGLQPY
+23 
-30 VLFLSA
+30 
-36 GFRGGA
+36 
-42 GMAGIIEVM
+42 MAGIIEVM

-60 DLKKIKPSGRE
+60 ELKKINPSGRE

-98 NLKQISELPEDYDVT
+98 NLKLISELPEDYDLS

-127 CFPLGGDEVLVVVVN
+127 CFPLGGDEVLAIVVN

-170 KIAAWI
+170 KISAWI
-176 KAGFLGAE
+176 KAGFLA
-184 GDEKSSETDDLD
+184 DESAAGSSEADELADM
-196 DIDAVVGLGDNA
+196 DAVVGLGDDA

-338 PELEKSAFEDMIR
+338 PELEKSAFEEMIR

-494 PVCKEPFV
+494 PACKEAFV
-502 PDAAVLQRLNL
+502 PDAALLKRLKL
-513 PFTVSE
+513 PFAVNE
-519 SEPVYRP
+519 REPIYRAQ
-526 KGCKECSFSGFRGRV
+526 GCKECSFSGFRGRV

-566 REHAVNNGMTLLRE
+566 REHAVANGMTLLRD

>member
-1 LALADISFAD
+1 
-11 RFFGDYVFLISH
+11 
-23 ADGLQPY
+23 
-30 VLFLSA
+30 
-36 GFRGGA
+36 
-42 GMAGIIEVM
+42 MAGIIEVM
-51 VERGLISAT
+51 VERGLISAHE
-60 DLKKIKPSGRE
+60 LKKIKPSGRE

-98 NLKQISELPEDYDVT
+98 NLKQISELPETYDLT
-113 PFADISPLFLEEHR
+113 PFTDISPLFLEEHR
-127 CFPLGGDEVLVVVVN
+127 CFPLGGDDALAVVVN

-170 KIAAWI
+170 MIVAWI
-176 KAGFLGAE
+176 KAGFFSDESVAE
-184 GDEKSSETDDLD
+184 SSEADNLA
-196 DIDAVVGLGDNA
+196 DIDAVVGLGDDA

-338 PELEKSAFEDMIR
+338 PELEKSAFEEMIR

-403 VNSKAGLGFASGLR
+403 VNSKAGLGFANGLR

-494 PVCKEPFV
+494 PACKESFV
-502 PDAAVLQRLNL
+502 PDAAVLQRLKL
-513 PFTVSE
+513 PFAVTE

-566 REHAVNNGMTLLRE
+566 REHAVANGMTLLRD

>member
-1 LALADISFAD
+1 
-11 RFFGDYVFLISH
+11 
-23 ADGLQPY
+23 
-30 VLFLSA
+30 
-36 GFRGGA
+36 
-42 GMAGIIEVM
+42 MAGIIELM
-51 VERGLISAT
+51 VERGLLSAAE
-60 DLKKIKPSGRE
+60 LKKIKPSGRE

-76 RLAIRLGL
+76 RLAIRTGL
-84 VSEEDFLALVAEEL
+84 VSEEDFLALVAAEL
-98 NLKQISELPEDYDVT
+98 QLGQISELPVGYDSA
-113 PFADISPLFLEEHR
+113 PFTDISPLFLEEHR
-127 CFPLGGDEVLVVVVN
+127 CFPLGGAEALAVIVN
-142 DPYDHLVLET
+142 DPYDHLVAET

-160 RIELVLAREE
+160 RIKLLLAREE
-170 KIAAWI
+170 KIYAWI
-176 KAGFLGAE
+176 REHFLALADAADNSESKALAGVASVE
-184 GDEKSSETDDLD
+184 
-196 DIDAVVGLGDNA
+196 LGDDV

-243 LAENLQVRFRVDGV
+243 QAENLQVRFRVDGV
-257 LREHATPP
+257 LREYATPP
-265 KHIQSSIIS
+265 KNIQSSIIS

-289 PQDGRIRIKIAGK
+289 PQDGRIRIKISGK

-324 DRSNISFSLGSLGF
+324 DRNSISFSLGTLGF
-338 PELEKSAFEDMIR
+338 PEIERHLFEEMIH

-376 TINAIDKKIITIEDP
+376 TINAVDKKIITIEDP
-391 VEYELDGINQVQ
+391 VEYELNGINQVQ
-403 VNSKAGLGFASGLR
+403 VNSKAGLGFSNGLR

-463 VTRLVEIGVE
+463 VTRMVEIGVE
-473 DYLLSSSLVAIM
+473 GYLLSSSLVGIM

-494 PVCKEPFV
+494 SSCKEAFIPEPALVERLKLPFV
-502 PDAAVLQRLNL
+502 ATKEAPI
-513 PFTVSE
+513 
-519 SEPVYRP
+519 YRP

-547 PVTDAV
+547 PVNDAV
-553 RSLILD
+553 RALILK
-559 SQSSLVL
+559 SQSSLLL
-566 REHAVNNGMTLLRE
+566 REHAVKHGMTLLRE
-580 DGWAKVKAGIT
+580 DGWAKVRAGIT

>member
-1 LALADISFAD
+1 
-11 RFFGDYVFLISH
+11 
-23 ADGLQPY
+23 
-30 VLFLSA
+30 
-36 GFRGGA
+36 
-42 GMAGIIEVM
+42 MAGIIEVM

-98 NLKQISELPEDYDVT
+98 NLRQISELPEDYDVA

-127 CFPLGGDEVLVVVVN
+127 CFPLGGDPVLVVAVN

-160 RIELVLAREE
+160 RIELILAREE
-170 KIAAWI
+170 KIGAWI
-176 KAGFLGAE
+176 KVNFIAAE
-184 GDEKSSETDDLD
+184 SDAESTGDDDLSELD
-196 DIDAVVGLGDNA
+196 GVVGLGDDV

-274 RVKIMARMD
+274 RIKIMARMD

-289 PQDGRIRIKIAGK
+289 PQDGRIRIKISGK

-324 DRSNISFSLGSLGF
+324 DRTNISFSLGSLGF
-338 PELEKSAFEDMIR
+338 PEAERQAFEEMIR

-403 VNSKAGLGFASGLR
+403 VNSKAGLGFANGLR

-463 VTRLVEIGVE
+463 ITRLVEIGVE

-494 PVCKEPFV
+494 PACKEAFV
-502 PDAAVLQRLNL
+502 PDAAVLQRLKL
-513 PFTVSE
+513 PFAVSE

-566 REHAVNNGMTLLRE
+566 RKHAVANGMTLLRD

>member
-1 LALADISFAD
+1 
-11 RFFGDYVFLISH
+11 
-23 ADGLQPY
+23 
-30 VLFLSA
+30 
-36 GFRGGA
+36 
-42 GMAGIIEVM
+42 MAGIIEVM
-51 VERGLISAT
+51 VERGLISAHE
-60 DLKKIKPSGRE
+60 LKKIKPSGRE

-76 RLAIRLGL
+76 RLAIQLGL

-98 NLKQISELPEDYDVT
+98 NLKQVSELPEDYDVS

-127 CFPLGGDEVLVVVVN
+127 CFPLGGDEALAVVVN

-170 KIAAWI
+170 KIVAWI
-176 KAGFLGAE
+176 KAWFFSEEGAVE
-184 GDEKSSETDDLD
+184 GSEADDLV
-196 DIDAVVGLGDNA
+196 DIGAVVGLGDDA

-338 PELEKSAFEDMIR
+338 PELEKSAFEEMIR

-494 PVCKEPFV
+494 PACKEAFV

-513 PFTVSE
+513 PFAVTE
-519 SEPVYRP
+519 SEPVYRS

-566 REHAVNNGMTLLRE
+566 REHAVKNGMTLLRE

>member
-1 LALADISFAD
+1 
-11 RFFGDYVFLISH
+11 
-23 ADGLQPY
+23 
-30 VLFLSA
+30 
-36 GFRGGA
+36 
-42 GMAGIIEVM
+42 MAGIIEIM
-51 VERGLISAT
+51 VERGLLSAT
-60 DLKKIKPSGRE
+60 ELKKIKPSGRE

-76 RLAIRLGL
+76 RLAIRTGL
-84 VSEEDFLALVAEEL
+84 VSEDDFLALAAEEL
-98 NLKQISELPEDYDVT
+98 KLGQISELPADYDIG
-113 PFADISPLFLEEHR
+113 PFIDISPLFLEEHR
-127 CFPLGGDEVLVVVVN
+127 CFPLGGAEALVVIVN
-142 DPYDHLVLET
+142 DPYDHLVGET

-160 RIELVLAREE
+160 RIELLLAREE

-176 KAGFLGAE
+176 REHFLATAEAEDSEADELAG
-184 GDEKSSETDDLD
+184 
-196 DIDAVVGLGDNA
+196 VVGVELGDDA

-223 VNQFLTKAVEEGASD
+223 VNQFLTKAVEEGAID

-243 LAENLQVRFRVDGV
+243 LAENLQVRFRVDGI

-265 KHIQSSIIS
+265 KNVQASIIS

-324 DRSNISFSLGSLGF
+324 DRTNISFSLDSLGF
-338 PELEKSAFEDMIR
+338 PEAERQRFEEMIR

-403 VNSKAGLGFASGLR
+403 VNAKAGLGFSNGLR

-463 VTRLVEIGVE
+463 VTRMVEIGVE

-494 PVCKEPFV
+494 PACKEAFV
-502 PDAAVLQRLNL
+502 PEVALIERLQL
-513 PFTVSE
+513 PFSISKE
-519 SEPVYRP
+519 APIYRP
-526 KGCKECSFSGFRGRV
+526 KGCKECSFSGFRGRI

-553 RSLILD
+553 RGLILE

-566 REHAVNNGMTLLRE
+566 REHAVKNGMVLLRE
-580 DGWAKVKAGIT
+580 DGWAKVQAGIT

>member
-1 LALADISFAD
+1 
-11 RFFGDYVFLISH
+11 
-23 ADGLQPY
+23 
-30 VLFLSA
+30 
-36 GFRGGA
+36 
-42 GMAGIIEVM
+42 MAGIIEVM

-60 DLKKIKPSGRE
+60 ELKKINPSGRE

-98 NLKQISELPEDYDVT
+98 NLRQISELPENYDIS

-127 CFPLGGDEVLVVVVN
+127 CFPLGGGGGDDDVLALVVN

-160 RIELVLAREE
+160 RIELILAREE
-170 KIAAWI
+170 KISAWI
-176 KAGFLGAE
+176 KAGFLADE
-184 GDEKSSETDDLD
+184 GPDESSDSDDLAEM
-196 DIDAVVGLGDNA
+196 DAVVGLGDDA

-338 PELEKSAFEDMIR
+338 PEREKSAFEEMIR

-403 VNSKAGLGFASGLR
+403 VNSKAGLSFAGGLR

-494 PVCKEPFV
+494 PACKEAFV
-502 PDAAVLQRLNL
+502 PDAALLKRLKL
-513 PFTVSE
+513 PFAVSA
-519 SEPVYRP
+519 SEPIYRAQ
-526 KGCKECSFSGFRGRV
+526 GCKECSFSGFRGRV

-566 REHAVNNGMTLLRE
+566 REHAVANGMTLLRD

>member
-1 LALADISFAD
+1 
-11 RFFGDYVFLISH
+11 
-23 ADGLQPY
+23 
-30 VLFLSA
+30 
-36 GFRGGA
+36 
-42 GMAGIIEVM
+42 MAGIIEVM

-98 NLKQISELPEDYDVT
+98 NLRQISELPEDYDVV

-127 CFPLGGDEVLVVVVN
+127 CFPLGGDPVLVVAVN

-160 RIELVLAREE
+160 RIELILAREE
-170 KIAAWI
+170 KIGAWI
-176 KAGFLGAE
+176 KVNFIAAE
-184 GDEKSSETDDLD
+184 SDAESTGDDDLSELD
-196 DIDAVVGLGDNA
+196 GVVGLGDDV

-289 PQDGRIRIKIAGK
+289 PQDGRIRIKISGK

-324 DRSNISFSLGSLGF
+324 DRTNISFSLGSLGF
-338 PELEKSAFEDMIR
+338 PEAERQAFEEMIR

-403 VNSKAGLGFASGLR
+403 VNSKAGLGFANGLR

-494 PVCKEPFV
+494 PVCKEAFV
-502 PDAAVLQRLNL
+502 PEVAVLQRLKL
-513 PFTVSE
+513 PFAVTE

-566 REHAVNNGMTLLRE
+566 RKHAVANGMTLLRD

>member
-1 LALADISFAD
+1 
-11 RFFGDYVFLISH
+11 
-23 ADGLQPY
+23 
-30 VLFLSA
+30 
-36 GFRGGA
+36 
-42 GMAGIIEVM
+42 MAGIIEVM

-98 NLKQISELPEDYDVT
+98 KLKQISELPADYNVA

-127 CFPLGGDEVLVVVVN
+127 CFPLGGDGALVVVVN

-160 RIELVLAREE
+160 RIELILAREE
-170 KIAAWI
+170 KIGAWI
-176 KAGFLGAE
+176 KTNFIAAE
-184 GDEKSSETDDLD
+184 GDAESSEADTLAELD
-196 DIDAVVGLGDNA
+196 GVIGLGDDV

-274 RVKIMARMD
+274 RIKIMARMD

-302 DIDLRVSCLPT
+302 DIDLRVSSLPT

-324 DRSNISFSLGSLGF
+324 DRSNISFSLGTLGF
-338 PELEKSAFEDMIR
+338 PEAERQSFEEMIR

-403 VNSKAGLGFASGLR
+403 VNSKAGLGFANGLR

-494 PVCKEPFV
+494 PACKEAFV
-502 PDAAVLQRLNL
+502 PETAVLQRLKL
-513 PFTVSE
+513 PFAVTVD
-519 SEPVYRP
+519 EPVYRP
-526 KGCKECSFSGFRGRV
+526 KGCKECAFSGFRGRV

-566 REHAVNNGMTLLRE
+566 REHAVANGMTLLRE

>member
-1 LALADISFAD
+1 
-11 RFFGDYVFLISH
+11 
-23 ADGLQPY
+23 
-30 VLFLSA
+30 
-36 GFRGGA
+36 
-42 GMAGIIEVM
+42 MAGIIEVM

-98 NLKQISELPEDYDVT
+98 NLRQISELPEDYDVA

-127 CFPLGGDEVLVVVVN
+127 CFPLGGDPVLVVAVN

-160 RIELVLAREE
+160 RIELILAREE
-170 KIAAWI
+170 KIGAWI
-176 KAGFLGAE
+176 KVNFIAAE
-184 GDEKSSETDDLD
+184 SDAESTGDDDLSELD
-196 DIDAVVGLGDNA
+196 GVVGLGDDV

-289 PQDGRIRIKIAGK
+289 PQDGRIRIKISGK

-324 DRSNISFSLGSLGF
+324 DRTNISFSLGSLGF
-338 PELEKSAFEDMIR
+338 PEAERQAFEEMIR

-403 VNSKAGLGFASGLR
+403 VNSKAGLGFANGLR

-494 PVCKEPFV
+494 PACKEAFV
-502 PDAAVLQRLNL
+502 PDAAVLQRLKL
-513 PFTVSE
+513 PFAVTE

-566 REHAVNNGMTLLRE
+566 RKHAVANGMTLLRD